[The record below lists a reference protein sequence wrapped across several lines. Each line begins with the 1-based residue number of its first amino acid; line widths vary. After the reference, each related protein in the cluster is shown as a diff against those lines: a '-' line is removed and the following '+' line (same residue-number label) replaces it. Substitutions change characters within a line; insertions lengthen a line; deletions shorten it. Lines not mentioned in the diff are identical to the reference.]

1 MSSRLSFVVILT
13 TILLLGFTASA
24 SLSYLWANQSADD
37 KILEDTLP
45 LTGDNIYSEIQKD
58 LLQSILVSSLMA
70 QDTFVQ
76 SWVVQGED
84 NPEQIIRYLQSIQQR
99 YKAVTAFFISD
110 KSRTY
115 YHSSGVLKVIS
126 PQDPDDHWYFN
137 VAKLKQNYEVN
148 LDKDSAAPDRTTF
161 FVNHKVIT
169 SDDVFLG
176 VIGVGLSSDIVIKA
190 IDAYQDRYQRT
201 IYFSDKQGNIVLHGT
216 SFQEVDNISQRPGMA
231 ALTSSILK
239 QQAGSYTYLREKANV
254 FLSTRFVPDLNWYL
268 FVEQQQAV
276 APKIIDALWFN
287 LGISLVFT
295 SIIVFLTIL
304 KVNNYQRQI
313 ERLAGRDQLT
323 KTLSRNSFEPI
334 FENLINDAQVHKKP
348 MAVILMDI
356 DNFKQVN
363 DRFGH
368 LAGDE
373 VLAEVANILKLNLRK
388 SDIVCR
394 WGGEEFLISLLDCE
408 LDQAQAI
415 AEKKRLLIEATIST
429 SDNNKVTASFGVA
442 KLAKGDCSK
451 KLFSRADK
459 ALYQAKN
466 EGRNRVVAA

>member
-1 MSSRLSFVVILT
+1 MTSRLSFVAILT
-13 TILLLGFTASA
+13 AILLVGFTASA
-24 SLSYLWANQSADD
+24 SLSYFWANQSADD
-37 KILEDTLP
+37 KVLEDTLP

-76 SWVVQGED
+76 SWVIQGEQ

-99 YKAVTAFFISD
+99 YQAVTAFFISD
-110 KSRTY
+110 TSRTY
-115 YHSSGVLKVIS
+115 YHSSGILKVIS
-126 PQDPDDHWYFN
+126 PQDPSDLWYFN

-148 LDKDSAAPDRTTF
+148 LDKDSAALDRTTF

-169 SDDVFLG
+169 SDNVFLG

-201 IYFSDKQGNIVLHGT
+201 IYFSDKQGNIVLHGK
-216 SFQEVDNISQRPGMA
+216 SFQAIDNISQKPGMK
-231 ALTSSILK
+231 ALASSVLQ
-239 QQAGSYTYLREKANV
+239 QQASSYTYQGPEGNI

-276 APKIIDALWFN
+276 APKVIDALWFN
-287 LGISLVFT
+287 LGISFVFT
-295 SIIVFLTIL
+295 SVIVFLTL
-304 KVNNYQRQI
+304 RKVNIYQRQI

-323 KTLSRNSFEPI
+323 KTLSRNSFEPT
-334 FENLINDAQVHKKP
+334 FENLINDAQNKQTP
-348 MAVILMDI
+348 MAIILMDI

-363 DRFGH
+363 DNFGH

-394 WGGEEFLISLLDCE
+394 WGGEEFLIALLDCD
-408 LDQAQAI
+408 LDQVQAI

-429 SDNNKVTASFGVA
+429 ADNNRVTASFGVA

-451 KLFSRADK
+451 KLFSKADK

-466 EGRNRVVAA
+466 EGRNKVIAA